1 MYRRTFDD
9 EVEGVSVGAAQL
21 QVKGVGSVGGEEA
34 NGQLLL
40 LAFFFFSS
48 RQCLLVGNHKITG
61 SSGCCLLM
69 LPPPPILLPYSL
81 LVSMFYSSVNHRPL

>member
-1 MYRRTFDD
+1 M
-9 EVEGVSVGAAQL
+9 GAAQL

-61 SSGCCLLM
+61 TAKKLDGRESYGQVFKASQRFM
-69 LPPPPILLPYSL
+69 
-81 LVSMFYSSVNHRPL
+81 HRV